1 MLDRQKRYNE
11 LYYSNMQPSSLTIR
25 NIVFGVED
33 SLVSTLGFLAGISM
47 GGFSQK
53 MIILS
58 GLVLIF
64 VEAFSM
70 GVGSFLSEESG
81 EEYEQKKAVPLNTS
95 IHAGLTMFASYLIAG
110 IIPLGPYTLLP
121 ITAAFWMSI
130 TCSLAAL
137 FALGVYSGKMACV
150 NPLHTGIRMLVMG
163 GGAMAI
169 GIIIGLFLK

>member
-1 MLDRQKRYNE
+1 
-11 LYYSNMQPSSLTIR
+11 MQPSSLTIR
-25 NIVFGVED
+25 NVVFGVED

-53 MIILS
+53 QIILS

-81 EEYEQKKAVPLNTS
+81 EEYEQKKAVSPTIS

-110 IIPLGPYTLLP
+110 IVPLGPYFFLSVMV
-121 ITAAFWMSI
+121 AFWISI
-130 TCSLAAL
+130 ICTLAAL
-137 FALGVYSGKMACV
+137 FVLGIYSGKMAYV
-150 NPLHTGIRMLVMG
+150 HPLRTGIRMLVIG
-163 GGAMAI
+163 GGAMTI
-169 GIIIGLFLK
+169 GIVIGIFLK